1 MKNALLSTA
10 YLPPIQYFAKLTG
23 YEKVFLEKQ
32 EHFLKQSFRNRCQ
45 IAGPNGMQTL
55 NIPIVK
61 GRDGHTPIT
70 DIRIAYQEEWQKQ
83 HWKSLVAAYGSSP
96 FFEYYRDALEPFFLK
111 KWEFLFDFNLELM
124 TAIIDEIGIQ
134 CIINYTEQFTL
145 HPDSNTTDDFRNSI
159 HPKSVKQLNDPDFSV
174 IPYTQ
179 VFSDRYDF
187 IPNLSIVDL
196 LMNEGPETLSVI
208 ESCIKTGSGSIAR
221 KQTF

>member
-10 YLPPIQYFAKLTG
+10 YLPPIQYFTKLIE

-45 IAGPNGMQTL
+45 IAGSNGMQTL
-55 NIPIVK
+55 NIPVVK

-96 FFEYYRDALEPFFLK
+96 FFEYYRDALEPFFVK
-111 KWEFLFDFNLELM
+111 KWDFLFDFNLELITTIM
-124 TAIIDEIGIQ
+124 EETGME
-134 CIINYTEQFTL
+134 CSINFTEQFIL
-145 HPDSNTTDDFRNSI
+145 HPDNDTTDDFRNSI
-159 HPKSVKQLNDPDFSV
+159 HPKQFKQSDDQDFKI

-179 VFSDRYDF
+179 VFSDRYEF

-196 LMNEGPETLSVI
+196 LMNEGPETLSVL
-208 ESCIKTGSGSIAR
+208 ESSVKTDSGSTVR
-221 KQTF
+221 R